1 MFYFLSDA
9 DFPTRRFQ
17 PIAPT
22 LKPPYVAHPT
32 TKTPMP
38 AMETA
43 MERESAKIILFRPR
57 ANMRAAT
64 QSMTNDAIATLDFG
78 AGWYHDNAIREDIP
92 RGRASV
98 VRLLRS

>member
-1 MFYFLSDA
+1 
-9 DFPTRRFQ
+9 
-17 PIAPT
+17 
-22 LKPPYVAHPT
+22 
-32 TKTPMP
+32 MP

-57 ANMRAAT
+57 ANIRAAT
-64 QSMTNDAIATLDFG
+64 QSLANEAIIATVDFG